1 MILKVDRPVGQQWPA
16 GEVPVGPG
24 RRAQGALQKD
34 RTRAR
39 ILEAAQH
46 VFATKGYHRA
56 LMDDVARE
64 AGLSKGALY
73 FHFPSKE
80 ELFLSLV
87 EDAAEQLAQRVLEAI
102 EGARG
107 GEAKVRAALRAAVTA
122 FSENEA
128 LTRLVLVEWVGLG
141 PAFHGKRFA
150 LQRALAD
157 LIRAQL
163 DRAMAEGDI
172 PPQDTE
178 LAAFAWIGAIQ
189 ELVIR
194 WLVVRQPPQLQDLV
208 PGLST
213 LLLRSVGFS
222 PEGSP

>member
-1 MILKVDRPVGQQWPA
+1 MGS
-16 GEVPVGPG
+16 G
-24 RRAQGALQKD
+24 RRAQLTLQKD

-39 ILEAAQH
+39 ILEAAQR
-46 VFATKGYHRA
+46 VFASKGYHRA
-56 LMDDVARE
+56 LMDDVAQE

-107 GEAKVRAALRAAVTA
+107 GEAKVRAALHAAIEA
-122 FSENEA
+122 FSEKEA
-128 LTRLVLVEWVGLG
+128 LTRLLLVEWVSLG
-141 PAFHGKRFA
+141 PDFQAKRFA

-157 LIRAQL
+157 LIREQL
-163 DRAMAEGDI
+163 DRAVAEGDI

-178 LAAFAWIGAIQ
+178 LASFAWIGAIQ
-189 ELVIR
+189 A
-194 WLVVRQPPQLQDLV
+194 LVVRWLYVRQPARLTDLV
-208 PGLST
+208 PDLST
-213 LLLRSVGFS
+213 LLLRSVGF
-222 PEGSP
+222 PLEGSR